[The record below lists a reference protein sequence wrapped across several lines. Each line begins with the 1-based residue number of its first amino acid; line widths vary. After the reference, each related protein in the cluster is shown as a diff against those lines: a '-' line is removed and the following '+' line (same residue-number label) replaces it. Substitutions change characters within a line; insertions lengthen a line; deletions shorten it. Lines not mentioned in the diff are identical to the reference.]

1 MSVDLSEKYQQQL
14 DEKTNRVKGLLSR
27 FYESTIDI
35 YASQPS
41 HFRMRA
47 EFRIWHDGP
56 DTYHIMFDKVNKEQ
70 YRVDQLAAAS
80 EVINTGMQIMS
91 EAFAGN
97 EVLRRKLFQVDYLS
111 TLTEELLVTMIYH
124 KQLDEEWEAEV
135 KQLKAAF
142 PKHFK
147 VNFIGRSKKQKIMLD
162 NDFVIEQLSINDRAY
177 QFKQV
182 ENSFTQPNA
191 KVNCSM
197 IEWSMAQA
205 NDKSTDLLELYCGSG
220 NFSIPLASCFKRVLA
235 TEISKTSVNAAQFN
249 IAANKIDNLHIVRLS
264 SEEFVEAMTG
274 VREFHRLKDL
284 TLSDYDFSTV
294 LVDPPRAGID
304 DKTIAL
310 IQRFDNIIYISC
322 NPITL
327 ADNLQELSKTHK
339 VMRAAVF
346 DQFPFT
352 EHIESG
358 VYLERRSAI
367 ETQGNNRE

>member
-1 MSVDLSEKYQQQL
+1 MSVDLSEKYQRQL
-14 DEKTNRVKGLLSR
+14 DEKTTRVKQLLST

-41 HFRMRA
+41 NFRMRA
-47 EFRIWHDGP
+47 EFRMWHDGP

-80 EVINTGMQIMS
+80 KVINSGMQIMTD
-91 EAFAGN
+91 AFAGN

-124 KQLDEEWEAEV
+124 KQLDDEWEAEIH
-135 KQLKAAF
+135 QLKAAF
-142 PKHFK
+142 PKHFN
-147 VNFIGRSKKQKIMLD
+147 VNFIGRSKKQKVMLD
-162 NDFVIEQLSINDRAY
+162 NDFVIEKLSIKDRTY
-177 QFKQV
+177 QFKQI

-197 IEWSMAQA
+197 IEWAMAQV
-205 NDKSTDLLELYCGSG
+205 NDNSRDLLELYCGSG
-220 NFSIPLASCFKRVLA
+220 NFSVPLASCFKSVLA

-249 IAANKIDNLHIVRLS
+249 IAANKIDNLDIVRLS

-274 VREFHRLKDL
+274 VREFNRLKGL
-284 TLSDYDFSTV
+284 NLNDYDFSTV

-322 NPITL
+322 NPLTL

-339 VMRAAVF
+339 VKRAALF

-358 VYLERRSAI
+358 VYLERR
-367 ETQGNNRE
+367 

>member
-1 MSVDLSEKYQQQL
+1 MSVELSGKYQRQL
-14 DEKTNRVKGLLSR
+14 DEKATRVKELLSA

-35 YASQPS
+35 YASQPNN
-41 HFRMRA
+41 FRMRA

-80 EVINTGMQIMS
+80 KVINSGMQIMTK
-91 EAFAGN
+91 AFAGN
-97 EVLRRKLFQVDYLS
+97 EVLRRRLFQVDYLS

-124 KQLDEEWEAEV
+124 KQLDEKWETEIQ
-135 KQLKAAF
+135 KLKETF
-142 PKHFK
+142 PEHFN
-147 VNFIGRSKKQKIMLD
+147 VNFIGRSKKQKVILD
-162 NDFVIEQLSINDRAY
+162 NDFVIEKLSIKDRTY
-177 QFKQV
+177 QFKQI

-191 KVNCSM
+191 RVNCSM
-197 IEWSMAQA
+197 IEWAMAQV
-205 NDKSTDLLELYCGSG
+205 NDKSRDLLELYCGSG
-220 NFSIPLASCFKRVLA
+220 NFSIPLASCFKSVLA

-249 IAANKIDNLHIVRLS
+249 IAANKIDNLDIVRLS

-274 VREFHRLKDL
+274 VREFKRLKDVNL
-284 TLSDYDFSTV
+284 NDYDFSTV

-322 NPITL
+322 NPLTL

-339 VMRAAVF
+339 IKRAALF

-358 VYLERRSAI
+358 VFLERR
-367 ETQGNNRE
+367 

>member
-1 MSVDLSEKYQQQL
+1 MSVDLSEKYQRQL
-14 DEKTNRVKGLLSR
+14 DEKTTRVKELLST

-41 HFRMRA
+41 NFRMRA

-56 DTYHIMFDKVNKEQ
+56 DTYHIMFDKVDKEQ

-80 EVINTGMQIMS
+80 KVINSGMQIMT

-124 KQLDEEWEAEV
+124 KQLDEEWEAEI

-142 PKHFK
+142 PKHFN
-147 VNFIGRSKKQKIMLD
+147 VNFIGRSKKQKVMLD
-162 NDFVIEQLSINDRAY
+162 NDFVIEKLSIKDKTY
-177 QFKQV
+177 QFKQI

-197 IEWSMAQA
+197 IEWAMAQV
-205 NDKSTDLLELYCGSG
+205 NDKSRDLLELYCGSG
-220 NFSIPLASCFKRVLA
+220 NFSVPLASCFKSVLA

-249 IAANKIDNLHIVRLS
+249 IAANNIDNLDIVRLS

-274 VREFHRLKDL
+274 VREFKRLKEVN
-284 TLSDYDFSTV
+284 LSGYDFSTV

-322 NPITL
+322 NPLTL

-339 VMRAAVF
+339 VKRAALF

-358 VYLERRSAI
+358 VYLERR
-367 ETQGNNRE
+367 

>member
-1 MSVDLSEKYQQQL
+1 MSVDLSEKYQRQL
-14 DEKTNRVKGLLSR
+14 DEKTNRVKELLST
-27 FYESTIDI
+27 FYDSTIDI

-41 HFRMRA
+41 NFRMRA

-56 DTYHIMFDKVNKEQ
+56 DTYHIMFDKINKEQ
-70 YRVDQLAAAS
+70 YRVDQMDAAS
-80 EVINTGMQIMS
+80 KVINVGMQIMT

-124 KQLDEEWEAEV
+124 KQLDEEWETEIQ
-135 KQLKAAF
+135 KLKAAF
-142 PKHFK
+142 PSHFK

-162 NDFVIEQLSINDRAY
+162 HDFVIEKLLINDKAY
-177 QFKQV
+177 EFKQI

-197 IEWSMAQA
+197 IEWSIAQI
-205 NDKSTDLLELYCGSG
+205 NDKSRDLLELYCGSG
-220 NFSIPLASCFKRVLA
+220 NFSVPLANCFKRVLA

-249 IAANKIDNLHIVRLS
+249 IAANNVKNLKIARLS
-264 SEEFVEAMTG
+264 SEEFVEAITG
-274 VREFHRLKDL
+274 VREFNRLKDVDL
-284 TLSDYDFSTV
+284 NDYDFSTV

-310 IQRFDNIIYISC
+310 MQRFDNIIYISC
-322 NPITL
+322 NPLTL
-327 ADNLQELSKTHK
+327 ADNLNELSKTHQIK
-339 VMRAAVF
+339 RAALF

-358 VYLERRSAI
+358 VYLERRS
-367 ETQGNNRE
+367 

>member
-1 MSVDLSEKYQQQL
+1 MSVDLSEKYQRQL
-14 DEKTNRVKGLLSR
+14 DEKTTRVKELLST

-41 HFRMRA
+41 NFRMRA

-56 DTYHIMFDKVNKEQ
+56 DTYHIMFDKVDKEQ

-80 EVINTGMQIMS
+80 KVINRSMQIMT

-124 KQLDEEWEAEV
+124 KQLDEEWEAEIQ
-135 KQLKAAF
+135 QLKAAF
-142 PKHFK
+142 PKHFN
-147 VNFIGRSKKQKIMLD
+147 VNFIGRSKKQKVMLD
-162 NDFVIEQLSINDRAY
+162 NDFVIEKLSIKDKTY
-177 QFKQV
+177 QFKQI

-197 IEWSMAQA
+197 IEWAMAQV
-205 NDKSTDLLELYCGSG
+205 NDKSRDLLELYCGSG
-220 NFSIPLASCFKRVLA
+220 NFSVPLASCFKSVLA

-249 IAANKIDNLHIVRLS
+249 IAANKINNLDIVRLS

-274 VREFHRLKDL
+274 ARKFKRLKDVN
-284 TLSDYDFSTV
+284 LSDYDFSTV

-322 NPITL
+322 NPLTL

-339 VMRAAVF
+339 VKRAALF

-358 VYLERRSAI
+358 VYLERRC
-367 ETQGNNRE
+367 

>member
-1 MSVDLSEKYQQQL
+1 MSVELSGKYQRQL
-14 DEKTNRVKGLLSR
+14 DEKATRVKELLSA

-35 YASQPS
+35 YASQPNN
-41 HFRMRA
+41 FRMRA

-80 EVINTGMQIMS
+80 KVINSGMQIMTK
-91 EAFAGN
+91 AFAGN

-124 KQLDEEWEAEV
+124 KQLDEKWETEIQ
-135 KQLKAAF
+135 KLKETF
-142 PKHFK
+142 PEHFN
-147 VNFIGRSKKQKIMLD
+147 VNFIGRSKKQKVILD
-162 NDFVIEQLSINDRAY
+162 NDFVIEKLSIKDRTY
-177 QFKQV
+177 QFKQI

-197 IEWSMAQA
+197 IEWAMAQV
-205 NDKSTDLLELYCGSG
+205 NDKSRDLLELYCGSG
-220 NFSIPLASCFKRVLA
+220 NFSIPLASCFKSVLA

-249 IAANKIDNLHIVRLS
+249 IAANKIDNLDIVRLS

-274 VREFHRLKDL
+274 VREFKRLKDVN
-284 TLSDYDFSTV
+284 LSDYDFSTV

-322 NPITL
+322 NPLTL

-339 VMRAAVF
+339 VKRTALF

-358 VYLERRSAI
+358 VYLERRK
-367 ETQGNNRE
+367 

>member
-1 MSVDLSEKYQQQL
+1 MSVDLSEKYQRQL
-14 DEKTNRVKGLLSR
+14 DEKTTRVKELLST

-35 YASQPS
+35 YASQPNN
-41 HFRMRA
+41 FRMRA
-47 EFRIWHDGP
+47 EFRMWHDGP
-56 DTYHIMFDKVNKEQ
+56 DTYHIMFDKVDKEQ

-80 EVINTGMQIMS
+80 KVINSAMQIMT

-124 KQLDEEWEAEV
+124 KQLDEEWEAEIQ
-135 KQLKAAF
+135 QLKAAF
-142 PKHFK
+142 PTHFN
-147 VNFIGRSKKQKIMLD
+147 VNFIGRSKKQKVMLD
-162 NDFVIEQLSINDRAY
+162 NDFVIEKLPIKDKTY
-177 QFKQV
+177 QFKQI

-197 IEWSMAQA
+197 IEWAMAQV
-205 NDKSTDLLELYCGSG
+205 NDKSRDLLELYCGSG
-220 NFSIPLASCFKRVLA
+220 NFSVPLASCFKSVLA
-235 TEISKTSVNAAQFN
+235 TEISKTSVNAAQYN
-249 IAANKIDNLHIVRLS
+249 IAANNIDNLDIVRLS

-274 VREFHRLKDL
+274 VREFKRLKDVN
-284 TLSDYDFSTV
+284 LSDYDFSTV

-322 NPITL
+322 NPLTL

-339 VMRAAVF
+339 VKRAALF

-358 VYLERRSAI
+358 VYLERR
-367 ETQGNNRE
+367 